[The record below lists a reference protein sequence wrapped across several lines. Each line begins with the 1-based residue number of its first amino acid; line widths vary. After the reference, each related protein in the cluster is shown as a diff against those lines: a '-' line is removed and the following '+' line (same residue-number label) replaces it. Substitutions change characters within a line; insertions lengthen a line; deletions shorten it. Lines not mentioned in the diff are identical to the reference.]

1 MEPAD
6 GSSTATGDQQH
17 RDDEDPETTAT
28 ESQWGSPTD
37 QYNVM
42 RAAPTSPFPGG
53 LNDEPADEAGTQ
65 RTLADADS
73 IDTTAD
79 QSDETHGNVAATD
92 SNGSGG
98 QSDKEHVD
106 NDDGEVRVPEA
117 GPQFGSETSD
127 VIAEIQLFR
136 AKVTFFRRTV
146 SSMQNPHVSP
156 AYMLSFAEQVEQH
169 CKAILQAHNE
179 A

>member
-6 GSSTATGDQQH
+6 ESSTATDGQQL
-17 RDDEDPETTAT
+17 DDAPKTTGA

-37 QYNVM
+37 QHDVM
-42 RAAPTSPFPGG
+42 RAAPTSPFAGDP
-53 LNDEPADEAGTQ
+53 NDGPTDETGTQ

-73 IDTTAD
+73 AGTTAD
-79 QSDETHGNVAATD
+79 QSDETHRNAAAID
-92 SNGSGG
+92 SNGSEGH
-98 QSDKEHVD
+98 SDKERVD
-106 NDDGEVRVPEA
+106 DDDGNVRVPEA
-117 GPQFGSETSD
+117 GLQFGDEVSD
-127 VIAEIQLFR
+127 IITELQLFH

-146 SSMQNPHVSP
+146 GSMSNPHVPP

>member
-6 GSSTATGDQQH
+6 ESSTATDAQQPH
-17 RDDEDPETTAT
+17 DDEVSETTGT

-37 QYNVM
+37 QHNVM
-42 RAAPTSPFPGG
+42 RAAPTSPFTGG
-53 LNDEPADEAGTQ
+53 PDDGSTDETGTQ

-73 IDTTAD
+73 AGATAD
-79 QSDETHGNVAATD
+79 QSDETHRSAAAID

-98 QSDKEHVD
+98 HSDKERA
-106 NDDGEVRVPEA
+106 DDDDEDAGAPEA
-117 GPQFGSETSD
+117 GSQFGGEVSDIITELQLLQAKVAFSRRTLSSMSETY
-127 VIAEIQLFR
+127 I
-136 AKVTFFRRTV
+136 
-146 SSMQNPHVSP
+146 PP
-156 AYMLSFAEQVEQH
+156 AYVVSLAEQVEQH